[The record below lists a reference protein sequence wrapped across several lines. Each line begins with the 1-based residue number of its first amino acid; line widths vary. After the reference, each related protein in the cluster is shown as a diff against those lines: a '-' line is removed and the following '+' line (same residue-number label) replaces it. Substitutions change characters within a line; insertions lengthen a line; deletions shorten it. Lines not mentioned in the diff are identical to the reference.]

1 MMFDSFVGKPAKPG
15 TGVAPSKRRL
25 ALARRFYQPT
35 KRLSD
40 LVLVL
45 VFGPL
50 FLPLIAMLAL
60 LVRLDGGPSF
70 YRQPRLG
77 RYGRVF
83 RLVKLRTMVV
93 DADAA
98 LARHLESDPA
108 ARAEWAATQ
117 KLRRDP
123 RLTPIGGFLRRYS
136 LDELPQL
143 WNVLIGEM
151 SLVGPR
157 PMLPSQRPLYHGTAY
172 FDMLPGLTGLWQI
185 SERNDCSFA
194 ARADYDT
201 RYGQIASIGTDFRI
215 LWRTVEVVFR
225 GTGC

>member
-1 MMFDSFVGKPAKPG
+1 MFDSFVGKPVEPG
-15 TGVAPSKRRL
+15 VGTAPRKRRQVL
-25 ALARRFYQPT
+25 ATRLYQPT
-35 KRLSD
+35 KRVLD
-40 LVLVL
+40 LGLVLL
-45 VFGPL
+45 FGPL
-50 FLPLIAMLAL
+50 FVPLILMLAL

-77 RYGRVF
+77 RHGRVF

-108 ARAEWAATQ
+108 AKAEWGATQ

-123 RLTPIGGFLRRYS
+123 RLTPLGGFLRRYS

-143 WNVLIGEM
+143 WNVLVGDM

-157 PMLPSQRPLYHGTAY
+157 PMLPQQRPLYRGTAY

-201 RYGQIASIGTDFRI
+201 RYAQIASLGTDFRI
-215 LWRTVEVVFR
+215 LWRTIDVVFR

>member
-1 MMFDSFVGKPAKPG
+1 MMFDSFVGKPVEPG
-15 TGVAPSKRRL
+15 VGTAPRKRRQVL
-25 ALARRFYQPT
+25 ATRLYQPT
-35 KRLSD
+35 KRVLD
-40 LVLVL
+40 LGLVLL
-45 VFGPL
+45 FGPL
-50 FLPLIAMLAL
+50 FVPLILMLAL

-77 RYGRVF
+77 RHGRVF

-108 ARAEWAATQ
+108 AKAEWGATQ

-123 RLTPIGGFLRRYS
+123 RLTPLGGFLRRYS

-143 WNVLIGEM
+143 WNVLVGDM

-157 PMLPSQRPLYHGTAY
+157 PMLPQQRPLYRGTAY

-201 RYGQIASIGTDFRI
+201 RYAQIASLGTDFRI
-215 LWRTVEVVFR
+215 LWRTIDVVFR

>member
-1 MMFDSFVGKPAKPG
+1 MFDSFVGKPVEPG
-15 TGVAPSKRRL
+15 LGTAPRKRRQVL
-25 ALARRFYQPT
+25 ATRLYQPT
-35 KRLSD
+35 KRVLD
-40 LVLVL
+40 LGFVLL
-45 VFGPL
+45 FGPL
-50 FLPLIAMLAL
+50 FVPLILMLAL

-77 RYGRVF
+77 RHGRVF

-108 ARAEWAATQ
+108 AKAEWGATQ

-123 RLTPIGGFLRRYS
+123 RLTPLGGFLRRYS

-143 WNVLIGEM
+143 WNVLVGDM

-157 PMLPSQRPLYHGTAY
+157 PMLPQQRPLYRGTAY

-201 RYGQIASIGTDFRI
+201 RYAQIASLGTDFRI
-215 LWRTVEVVFR
+215 LWRTIDVVFR

>member
-1 MMFDSFVGKPAKPG
+1 MFDSFVGKPVEPG
-15 TGVAPSKRRL
+15 LGTAPRKRRQVL
-25 ALARRFYQPT
+25 ATRLYQPT
-35 KRLSD
+35 KRVLD
-40 LVLVL
+40 LGLVLL
-45 VFGPL
+45 FGPL
-50 FLPLIAMLAL
+50 FVPLILMLAL

-77 RYGRVF
+77 RHGRVF

-108 ARAEWAATQ
+108 AKAEWGATQ

-123 RLTPIGGFLRRYS
+123 RLTPLGGFLRRYS

-143 WNVLIGEM
+143 WNVLVGDM

-157 PMLPSQRPLYHGTAY
+157 PMLPQQRPLYRGTAY

-201 RYGQIASIGTDFRI
+201 RYAQIASLGTDFRI
-215 LWRTVEVVFR
+215 LWRTIDVVFR

>member
-1 MMFDSFVGKPAKPG
+1 
-15 TGVAPSKRRL
+15 
-25 ALARRFYQPT
+25 
-35 KRLSD
+35 
-40 LVLVL
+40 
-45 VFGPL
+45 
-50 FLPLIAMLAL
+50 
-60 LVRLDGGPSF
+60 
-70 YRQPRLG
+70 
-77 RYGRVF
+77 
-83 RLVKLRTMVV
+83 MVV

-98 LARHLESDPA
+98 LARHLEHDPA
-108 ARAEWAATQ
+108 ARAEWGATQ

-123 RLTPIGGFLRRYS
+123 RLTPLGGFLRRYS

-143 WNVLIGEM
+143 WNVLVGDM

-157 PMLPSQRPLYHGTAY
+157 PMLPQQRPLYRGTAY

-201 RYGQIASIGTDFRI
+201 RYAQIASLGTDFRI
-215 LWRTVEVVFR
+215 LWRTIDVVFR

>member
-1 MMFDSFVGKPAKPG
+1 MFDSFVGKPVESGLG
-15 TGVAPSKRRL
+15 TAPRKRRQVL
-25 ALARRFYQPT
+25 ATRLYQPT
-35 KRLSD
+35 KRVLD
-40 LVLVL
+40 LGLVLL
-45 VFGPL
+45 FGPL
-50 FLPLIAMLAL
+50 FVPLILMLAL

-77 RYGRVF
+77 RHGRVF

-108 ARAEWAATQ
+108 AKAEWGATQ

-123 RLTPIGGFLRRYS
+123 RLTPLGGFLRRYS

-143 WNVLIGEM
+143 WNVLGGDM

-157 PMLPSQRPLYHGTAY
+157 PMLPQQRPLYRGTAY

-201 RYGQIASIGTDFRI
+201 RYAQIASLGTDFRI
-215 LWRTVEVVFR
+215 LWRTIDVVFR